1 MIEPLTPNTQ
11 AILLLTAPLI
21 AGRGE
26 QSRDLLSLGDYNRL
40 ARILREKQKQP
51 ADLIGA
57 EAEQLIELCA
67 QPFGRARLDALL
79 GRGFLLSQAV
89 EQWNARA
96 IWVISRADSRY
107 PKRLKA
113 RLKEDAP
120 PLLYGCGDIALLE
133 KGGLAVVGSRHVD
146 DELVSFTE
154 TVGRLSAEA
163 HRIIVSGGAK
173 GIDRAAMH
181 GALMAGGDVA
191 GVMADSLERAALARD
206 NREPLMEGR
215 LVLISPY
222 DPAAGFNV
230 GHAMQ
235 RNKLIYALADA
246 ALVVTS
252 EFEKGGTWAGAIEQ
266 LDCLHFVPVFVRNGT
281 NAGKG
286 NAALL
291 NRGGKPWPNPQS
303 GNELGMALVA
313 ALEAVATEPKQDT
326 LPLTLREEPA
336 AYEAPPSGM
345 VTELAA
351 EKAEEKAEEK
361 EANSKL
367 SPEAELLSTVRE
379 ILRRELV
386 EARTEEE
393 VTRLLAVTKQ
403 QAKAWIARLVEEEVI
418 ERVTKPKPVRF
429 RTVKKA
435 DRLL

>member
-1 MIEPLTPNTQ
+1 MIQPLTPNTQ

-26 QSRDLLSLGDYNRL
+26 TTRDLLSLGEYNRL
-40 ARILREKQKQP
+40 AVILRQKQKQP
-51 ADLIGA
+51 ADLLA
-57 EAEQLIELCA
+57 PDAHELIEVCA
-67 QPFGRARLDALL
+67 KPFGRARLDALL

-89 EQWNARA
+89 ERWNARA
-96 IWVISRADSRY
+96 IWVISRADAKY
-107 PKRLKA
+107 PRRLKA

-146 DELVSFTE
+146 DELVGFAE
-154 TVGRLSAEA
+154 GVGRLSADA
-163 HRIIVSGGAK
+163 HRNIVSGGAK

-181 GALMAGGDVA
+181 GALVAGGDVA
-191 GVMADSLERAALARD
+191 GVMADSLDRAALARE

-235 RNKLIYALADA
+235 RNKLIYALADT

-252 EFEKGGTWAGAIEQ
+252 DFEKGGTWAGAIEQ
-266 LDCLHFVPVFVRNGT
+266 LDRLHFVPIFVRNGD

-286 NAALL
+286 NSALL
-291 NRGGKPWPNPQS
+291 SRGGKPWPNPRGVQEFEMAFTAAVGS
-303 GNELGMALVA
+303 VAVEL
-313 ALEAVATEPKQDT
+313 KQDT
-326 LPLTLREEPA
+326 LPLTLREEPSA
-336 AYEAPPSGM
+336 CEPAL
-345 VTELAA
+345 VA
-351 EKAEEKAEEK
+351 EKAEAVAGSRQLPAAISKA
-361 EANSKL
+361 S
-367 SPEAELLSTVRE
+367 AEVELMTAVRN
-379 ILRRELV
+379 ILRRELI
-386 EARTEEE
+386 EPRTEEE
-393 VTRLLAVTKQ
+393 VSDLLEVTKP
-403 QAKAWIARLVEEEVI
+403 QAKAWLARLEAEAVV

-429 RTVKKA
+429 RTVKNV

>member
-11 AILLLTAPLI
+11 AILQLTAPLI

-26 QSRDLLSLGDYNRL
+26 SSFDLLTLGDYNRL
-40 ARILREKQKQP
+40 TRILREKQKQP
-51 ADLIGA
+51 ADLLAPDA
-57 EAEQLIELCA
+57 EELIELCA

-89 EQWNARA
+89 ERWSARS

-146 DELVSFTE
+146 DELISFTE
-154 TVGRLSAEA
+154 TVGRISAEA
-163 HRIIVSGGAK
+163 HRTIVSGGAK

-181 GALMAGGDVA
+181 GALLAGGDVA

-215 LVLISPY
+215 LVLVSPY

-235 RNKLIYALADA
+235 RNKIIYAIADA

-252 EFEKGGTWAGAIEQ
+252 DFEKGGTWAGAIEQ
-266 LDCLHFVPVFVRNGT
+266 LERLHFVPVFVRNGAK
-281 NAGKG
+281 AGKG
-286 NAALL
+286 NSALL
-291 NRGGKPWPNPQS
+291 SRGGKPWPNPQS

-313 ALEAVATEPKQDT
+313 AAEAVAAEPQQDT
-326 LPLTLREEPA
+326 LPLTLNEQPTG
-336 AYEAPPSGM
+336 YQAPPETKPTQ
-345 VTELAA
+345 VVIEKPEWEAA
-351 EKAEEKAEEK
+351 EKEV
-361 EANSKL
+361 L
-367 SPEAELLSTVRE
+367 PERVLFDTVRE
-379 ILRRELV
+379 ILRNELA

-393 VTRLLAVTKQ
+393 VATLLAVTKP
-403 QAKAWIARLVEEEVI
+403 QAKAWITRLVEEDVI
-418 ERVTKPKPVRF
+418 EKVKKSKPVRF
-429 RTVKKA
+429 RTVTKA

>member
-1 MIEPLTPNTQ
+1 MIEPLPPNTQ

-26 QSRDLLSLGDYNRL
+26 TTRDLLSLGEYNRL

-51 ADLIGA
+51 ADLLRPDA
-57 EAEQLIELCA
+57 HELIELCA

-89 EQWNARA
+89 ERWNARA
-96 IWVISRADSRY
+96 IWVVSRADASY
-107 PKRLKA
+107 SKRLKS

-120 PLLYGCGDIALLE
+120 PLLYGCGEIALLE

-146 DELVSFTE
+146 EEATGFTE
-154 TVGRLSAEA
+154 NVGRITAEA
-163 HRIIVSGGAK
+163 HRAIISGGAK
-173 GIDRAAMH
+173 GIDRAAMD
-181 GALMAGGDVA
+181 GALLAGGDVA

-206 NREPLMEGR
+206 NRKPLKEGR

-222 DPAAGFNV
+222 DPSAGFNV

-252 EFEKGGTWAGAIEQ
+252 DFEKGGTWAGAIEQ
-266 LDCLHFVPVFVRNGT
+266 LERLRFVPVFVRSGP

-291 NRGGKPWPNPQS
+291 HRGGKPWPNPQS
-303 GNELGMALVA
+303 GNELGMALLAAVESVA
-313 ALEAVATEPKQDT
+313 MEPKQES
-326 LPLTLREEPA
+326 LPLALHEEPA
-336 AYEAPPSGM
+336 ACEAAPIAKA
-345 VTELAA
+345 TEVATGNIEPTTADL
-351 EKAEEKAEEK
+351 EQ
-361 EANSKL
+361 
-367 SPEAELLSTVRE
+367 SPEVELLNAARE

-386 EARTEEE
+386 QERTEDE
-393 VTRLLAVTKQ
+393 VATLLSVTKP
-403 QAKAWIARLVEEEVI
+403 QAKAWLARLVGEEVL
-418 ERVTKPKPVRF
+418 EKVTKPKPVRY
-429 RTVKKA
+429 RTTNKVV
-435 DRLL
+435 RLL

>member
-11 AILLLTAPLI
+11 AILLLTAPLV

-26 QSRDLLSLGDYNRL
+26 TSRELLSLGEYNKL
-40 ARILREKQKQP
+40 ALILRQKLKQP
-51 ADLIGA
+51 ADLLAPDAA
-57 EAEQLIELCA
+57 ELIEVCA

-89 EQWNARA
+89 ERWNARA
-96 IWVISRADSRY
+96 IWVISRADGKY
-107 PKRLKA
+107 PRRLKVKL
-113 RLKEDAP
+113 REDAP

-146 DELVSFTE
+146 DELICYTE
-154 TVGRLSAEA
+154 NVGRLSAEA
-163 HRIIVSGGAK
+163 RRSIVSGGAK

-191 GVMADSLERAALARD
+191 GVMADSLEKAALARD

-215 LVLISPY
+215 LVLVSPY

-252 EFEKGGTWAGAIEQ
+252 DFEKGGTWAGAIEQ
-266 LDCLHFVPVFVRNGT
+266 LDRLRFVPVFVRNGA

-286 NAALL
+286 NSALL

-303 GNELGMALVA
+303 GNELGRALVA
-313 ALEAVATEPKQDT
+313 AAEAITAEPKQET
-326 LPLTLREEPA
+326 LPLTLREQPTANEAAPVAKPVEAVTDTIEPA
-336 AYEAPPSGM
+336 ATDAKP
-345 VTELAA
+345 
-351 EKAEEKAEEK
+351 
-361 EANSKL
+361 
-367 SPEAELLSTVRE
+367 SPEAELLNAVRE
-379 ILRRELV
+379 ILRRELT
-386 EARTEEE
+386 EARTEED
-393 VTRLLAVTKQ
+393 VATLLGVTKP
-403 QAKAWIARLVEEEVI
+403 QAKAWLARLVEEVVI
-418 ERVTKPKPVRF
+418 EKVKKSKPARFCTVTK
-429 RTVKKA
+429 A
-435 DRLL
+435 NRLI

>member
-1 MIEPLTPNTQ
+1 MIEPLTSNTQ
-11 AILLLTAPLI
+11 AILLLTAPLV

-26 QSRDLLSLGDYNRL
+26 TSRDLLSLGEYNRL
-40 ARILREKQKQP
+40 ARILREKQRQP
-51 ADLIGA
+51 SDLLGPDA
-57 EAEQLIELCA
+57 QELMELCA

-89 EQWNARA
+89 ERWNARA
-96 IWVISRADSRY
+96 IWVISRADASY

-146 DELVSFTE
+146 DELVGFTE
-154 TVGRLSAEA
+154 NVGRLSAEA
-163 HRIIVSGGAK
+163 HRTVVSGGAK

-191 GVMADSLERAALARD
+191 GVMADSLERAALAQD
-206 NREPLMEGR
+206 NREPLMDGR
-215 LVLISPY
+215 LVLVSPY

-235 RNKLIYALADA
+235 RNKLIYAVADA

-252 EFEKGGTWAGAIEQ
+252 DFEKGGTWAGAIEQ
-266 LDCLHFVPVFVRNGT
+266 LERLHFVPIFVRNGV

-286 NAALL
+286 NSALL
-291 NRGGKPWPNPQS
+291 HHGGKPWPNPRN
-303 GNELGMALVA
+303 GTELGMALVA
-313 ALEAVATEPKQDT
+313 AAEFVAAEPKQDT
-326 LPLTLREEPA
+326 LPLALREKPA
-336 AYEAPPSGM
+336 AYEAAP
-345 VTELAA
+345 VTRPTEGPTLKTEPTVADA
-351 EKAEEKAEEK
+351 KP
-361 EANSKL
+361 
-367 SPEAELLSTVRE
+367 SPEADLLNTVRE

-393 VTRLLAVTKQ
+393 VAGLLAVTKP
-403 QAKAWIARLVEEEVI
+403 QAKAWLARLIEEAVLEK
-418 ERVTKPKPVRF
+418 VTKPKPVRF
-429 RTVKKA
+429 RTAYKV

>member
-26 QSRDLLSLGDYNRL
+26 TSRDLLSLGEYNKL
-40 ARILREKQKQP
+40 ALILRQKQKQP
-51 ADLIGA
+51 ADLIAQDAA
-57 EAEQLIELCA
+57 ELIEVCA
-67 QPFGRARLDALL
+67 QPFGRARLEALL

-89 EQWNARA
+89 ERWNARA
-96 IWVISRADSRY
+96 IWVISRADAKY
-107 PKRLKA
+107 PRRLKA
-113 RLKEDAP
+113 KLKEDAP

-146 DELVSFTE
+146 DELISYTE
-154 TVGRLSAEA
+154 NVGRLSAEA
-163 HRIIVSGGAK
+163 HRSIVSGGAK

-181 GALMAGGDVA
+181 GALTAGGDVA
-191 GVMADSLERAALARD
+191 GVMADSLEKAALARD

-215 LVLISPY
+215 LVLVSPY

-252 EFEKGGTWAGAIEQ
+252 DFEKGGTWAGAIEQ
-266 LDCLHFVPVFVRNGT
+266 LDRLHFVPVFVRNGA

-286 NAALL
+286 NSALL

-303 GNELGMALVA
+303 GNELGRALVA
-313 ALEAVATEPKQDT
+313 AAEAITAEPKQDT

-336 AYEAPPSGM
+336 VYEATPVAKSAETVSVKDEQALID
-345 VTELAA
+345 VT
-351 EKAEEKAEEK
+351 
-361 EANSKL
+361 L
-367 SPEAELLSTVRE
+367 SPEAELLNTVRE
-379 ILRRELV
+379 ILRRELA

-393 VTRLLAVTKQ
+393 VAALLGVTKP
-403 QAKAWIARLVEEEVI
+403 QAKAWLARLVEEVVI
-418 ERVTKPKPVRF
+418 EKVKKSKPARF
-429 RTVKKA
+429 CTATKA
-435 DRLL
+435 DRLI